1 MKIYKLL
8 KNVVNTH
15 IERKPGY
22 LWKALSVSI
31 ITAQFQ
37 KSKTDLRRVVE
48 NRTDALEPRKNF
60 ECMNPILVILLKT
73 FF

>member
-8 KNVVNTH
+8 KNVVNIH
-15 IERKPGY
+15 IEKKPGY

-37 KSKTDLRRVVE
+37 KSKTDLRRVE
-48 NRTDALEPRKNF
+48 NRTAALELRENF
-60 ECMNPILVILLKT
+60 QCMIPILVILLKT